1 MESQAMRV
9 DGNAVAGTLG
19 EIFVDDM
26 TIARIACGGCG
37 KIEPIGAEFAYIQ
50 APGVVLRCRHCEDV
64 LLVLTR
70 TKREPRPRDRRGEV
84 ARSIPIALSVPSS
97 PVKRSGVRS
106 DGCLGNE
113 PTMPRSNE
121 PSALGIAGFRVMRR
135 HVRT

>member
-37 KIEPIGAEFAYIQ
+37 KFEPIGAEFAYIQ

-70 TKREPRPRDRRGEV
+70 TRENHV
-84 ARSIPIALSVPSS
+84 
-97 PVKRSGVRS
+97 
-106 DGCLGNE
+106 
-113 PTMPRSNE
+113 
-121 PSALGIAGFRVMRR
+121 LGIAGARSLEVSRSP
-135 HVRT
+135 